1 MAGEEIPW
9 EEKLQAAEVLSTLGT
24 GNAAA
29 AYGRDA
35 ASAAGVGAGTTCD
48 SASASVPAPEGEA
61 WCGRAGRS
69 AKNDGAPRTAA
80 SASAQAA
87 AIMPKAEVASKPCAR
102 RKCDGCGTMQSHS
115 WRYTAEGRDGTDQVA
130 NLYCSSCFLRYQRSG
145 AKCPQCAK
153 VHSPGD
159 TKKMPARNAACLG
172 CTSDM
177 GDWKAELARR
187 EAVLG
192 RRHTAGGKCFEDF

>member
-29 AYGRDA
+29 AYGHDA
-35 ASAAGVGAGTTCD
+35 ASAAGAGAGTTYD
-48 SASASVPAPEGEA
+48 SSSASVPALEGEA

-87 AIMPKAEVASKPCAR
+87 AIMPKAEV
-102 RKCDGCGTMQSHS
+102 
-115 WRYTAEGRDGTDQVA
+115 
-130 NLYCSSCFLRYQRSG
+130 
-145 AKCPQCAK
+145 
-153 VHSPGD
+153 
-159 TKKMPARNAACLG
+159 
-172 CTSDM
+172 
-177 GDWKAELARR
+177 
-187 EAVLG
+187 
-192 RRHTAGGKCFEDF
+192 